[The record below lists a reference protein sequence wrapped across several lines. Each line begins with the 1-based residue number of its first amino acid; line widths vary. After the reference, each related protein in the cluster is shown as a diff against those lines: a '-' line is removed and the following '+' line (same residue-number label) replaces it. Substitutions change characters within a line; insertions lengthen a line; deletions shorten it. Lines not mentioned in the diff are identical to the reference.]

1 MRRGGEGGKGAGKRG
16 LGLRKRWRGGGG
28 AVIGDKEIKRQTGKQ
43 TDRQTDRQ
51 TVQVGRRTGRQG
63 GKVGTDSK
71 EPGTDAY
78 KET

>member
-16 LGLRKRWRGGGG
+16 LGLRKRWRGGG

-51 TVQVGRRTGRQG
+51 YR
-63 GKVGTDSK
+63 
-71 EPGTDAY
+71 
-78 KET
+78 